1 MAQRT
6 DATIALLNDLARI
19 GLNLLEEAGITKDER
34 LHVVKKAWDNAVS
47 HLEAVKGLASKEGI
61 EYVPDNQAQARAREH
76 IFGVNRIAF
85 NGNHADAQSIQ
96 VVNVVYNSPAWA
108 QPGQAIEAEV
118 KVLSDG
124 PVQVVD
130 KQED

>member
-1 MAQRT
+1 MPEQ
-6 DATIALLNDLARI
+6 
-19 GLNLLEEAGITKDER
+19 
-34 LHVVKKAWDNAVS
+34 H
-47 HLEAVKGLASKEGI
+47 
-61 EYVPDNQAQARAREH
+61 AQARAREH

-108 QPGQAIEAEV
+108 QPDKAIEAEV
-118 KVLSDG
+118 RVLSDG
-124 PVQVVD
+124 PAQAIE

>member
-1 MAQRT
+1 MVRG
-6 DATIALLNDLARI
+6 DATRLMLNDPARL

-34 LHVVKKAWDNAVS
+34 LNVIRRAWDNAVS
-47 HLEAVKGLASKEGI
+47 HLGAVKGMAGKDGV

-108 QPGQAIEAEV
+108 QPDQAIEARAE
-118 KVLSDG
+118 VLSDG
-124 PVQVVD
+124 PVQAID
-130 KQED
+130 KAED

>member
-1 MAQRT
+1 MVRG
-6 DATIALLNDLARI
+6 DATRLMLNDPARL

-34 LHVVKKAWDNAVS
+34 LNVIRRAWDNAVS
-47 HLEAVKGLASKEGI
+47 HLEAKKGMASKEGV

-76 IFGVNRIAF
+76 IFGVNRIAY

-108 QPGQAIEAEV
+108 QPDQAIEAEV

-124 PVQVVD
+124 PAQAID

>member
-1 MAQRT
+1 MVRG
-6 DATIALLNDLARI
+6 DATRLMLNDPARL

-34 LHVVKKAWDNAVS
+34 LNVIRKAWDNAVA
-47 HLEAVKGLASKEGI
+47 HLDAVKGMASKEGI

-76 IFGVNRIAF
+76 IFGVNRIAY

-108 QPGQAIEAEV
+108 QPDQAIEAKV

-124 PVQVVD
+124 PAQAIE

>member
-1 MAQRT
+1 MVRG
-6 DATIALLNDLARI
+6 DATRLMLNDPARL

-34 LHVVKKAWDNAVS
+34 LNVIRRAWDNAVR
-47 HLEAVKGLASKEGI
+47 HLDAVKGMAGKEGV

-108 QPGQAIEAEV
+108 QPDQAIEAEV

-124 PVQVVD
+124 PVQAID

>member
-1 MAQRT
+1 MVRG
-6 DATIALLNDLARI
+6 DATRLMLNDPARL

-34 LHVVKKAWDNAVS
+34 LNVIRRAWDNAVA
-47 HLEAVKGLASKEGI
+47 HLEATKGMAGRDGV

-108 QPGQAIEAEV
+108 QPGQAIEATAEV
-118 KVLSDG
+118 ISDG
-124 PVQVVD
+124 PAQAIE

>member
-1 MAQRT
+1 MVRG
-6 DATIALLNDLARI
+6 DATRLMLNDPARL

-34 LHVVKKAWDNAVS
+34 LNVIRRAWDNAVS
-47 HLEAVKGLASKEGI
+47 HLDAVKGMAGKEGV

-108 QPGQAIEAEV
+108 QPDKAIEAEV
-118 KVLSDG
+118 RVLSDG
-124 PVQVVD
+124 PAQAIE

>member
-1 MAQRT
+1 MVRG
-6 DATIALLNDLARI
+6 DATRLMLNDPARL

-34 LHVVKKAWDNAVS
+34 LNVIRRAWDNAVS
-47 HLEAVKGLASKEGI
+47 HLEAVKGMAGKEGV

-108 QPGQAIEAEV
+108 QPAQAIEAEV

-124 PVQVVD
+124 QAQAIE

>member
-1 MAQRT
+1 MVRG
-6 DATIALLNDLARI
+6 DATRLMLNDPARL

-34 LHVVKKAWDNAVS
+34 LNVIRRAWDNAVS
-47 HLEAVKGLASKEGI
+47 HLEAVKGMAGKEGV

-108 QPGQAIEAEV
+108 QPDKAIEAEV

-124 PVQVVD
+124 QAQAIE

>member
-1 MAQRT
+1 MGGR
-6 DATIALLNDLARI
+6 
-19 GLNLLEEAGITKDER
+19 GLQTHNMLQSAEQISTRLLEEAGVLLPER
-34 LHVVKKAWDNAVS
+34 LEAVKKAWDNAVA
-47 HLEAVKGLASKEGI
+47 HLEAAKGIAGKEGI
-61 EYVPDNQAQARAREH
+61 KYVPDNQAQARAREH

-108 QPGQAIEAEV
+108 QPDQAIEARAEV
-118 KVLSDG
+118 ISDG

-130 KQED
+130 KAED

>member
-1 MAQRT
+1 MVRG
-6 DATIALLNDLARI
+6 DATRLMLNDPARL

-34 LHVVKKAWDNAVS
+34 LNVIRKAWDNAVA
-47 HLEAVKGLASKEGI
+47 HLDAVKGMAGKGGV

-108 QPGQAIEAEV
+108 QPGQAIEATADV
-118 KVLSDG
+118 ISDG
-124 PVQVVD
+124 PAQAIE

>member
-1 MAQRT
+1 MVRG
-6 DATIALLNDLARI
+6 DATRLMLNDPARL

-34 LHVVKKAWDNAVS
+34 LNVIRRAWDNAVS
-47 HLEAVKGLASKEGI
+47 HLEAVKGMAGKEGVVN
-61 EYVPDNQAQARAREH
+61 VPDNQAQARAREH

-108 QPGQAIEAEV
+108 QPDQAIEVRAE
-118 KVLSDG
+118 VLSDG
-124 PVQVVD
+124 TVQVVD
-130 KQED
+130 KQDD

>member
-1 MAQRT
+1 MVRG
-6 DATIALLNDLARI
+6 DATRLMLNDPARL

-34 LHVVKKAWDNAVS
+34 LNVIRRAWDNAVS
-47 HLEAVKGLASKEGI
+47 HLGAVKGMAGKDGV

-108 QPGQAIEAEV
+108 QPDQAIEARVE
-118 KVLSDG
+118 VLSDG

-130 KQED
+130 KQDD

>member
-1 MAQRT
+1 MVRG
-6 DATIALLNDLARI
+6 DATRLMLNDPARL

-34 LHVVKKAWDNAVS
+34 LNVIRRAWDNAVA
-47 HLEAVKGLASKEGI
+47 HLEATKGMAGKEGV

-96 VVNVVYNSPAWA
+96 VVNVVYNSPAWS
-108 QPGQAIEAEV
+108 QPDQAIEAEV

-124 PVQVVD
+124 PAQAID
-130 KQED
+130 KQGG

>member
-1 MAQRT
+1 MVRG
-6 DATIALLNDLARI
+6 DATRLMLNDPARL

-34 LHVVKKAWDNAVS
+34 LNVIRRAWDNAVS
-47 HLEAVKGLASKEGI
+47 HLEAVKGMASKEGV

-124 PVQVVD
+124 PVQAID
-130 KQED
+130 KQEG

>member
-1 MAQRT
+1 MVRG
-6 DATIALLNDLARI
+6 DATRLMLNDPARL

-34 LHVVKKAWDNAVS
+34 LNVIRRAWDNAVS
-47 HLEAVKGLASKEGI
+47 HLEAVKGMAGKYGV

-96 VVNVVYNSPAWA
+96 VVNVVYNSPAWV
-108 QPGQAIEAEV
+108 QPEQAIEAEV

-124 PVQVVD
+124 QAQAL
-130 KQED
+130 KNKRTE

>member
-1 MAQRT
+1 MVRG
-6 DATIALLNDLARI
+6 DATRLMLNDPARL

-34 LHVVKKAWDNAVS
+34 LNVIRKAWDNAVS
-47 HLEAVKGLASKEGI
+47 HLAAKKGMAGKEGV

-108 QPGQAIEAEV
+108 QPDQAIEAEV

-124 PVQVVD
+124 PAQAIE

>member
-1 MAQRT
+1 MVRG
-6 DATIALLNDLARI
+6 DATRLMLNDPARL

-34 LHVVKKAWDNAVS
+34 LNVIRKAWDNAVA
-47 HLEAVKGLASKEGI
+47 HLDAVKGMASKEGI

-108 QPGQAIEAEV
+108 QPDQAIEAKV

-124 PVQVVD
+124 PAQAIE

>member
-1 MAQRT
+1 MVRG
-6 DATIALLNDLARI
+6 DATRLMLNDPARL

-34 LHVVKKAWDNAVS
+34 LNVIRRAWDNAVR
-47 HLEAVKGLASKEGI
+47 HLEAVKGMASKEGI

-96 VVNVVYNSPAWA
+96 VVNVVYNSPAWS
-108 QPGQAIEAEV
+108 QPDQAIEAEV

-124 PVQVVD
+124 PAQAID
-130 KQED
+130 KQGG

>member
-1 MAQRT
+1 MVRG
-6 DATIALLNDLARI
+6 DATRLMLNDPARL

-34 LHVVKKAWDNAVS
+34 LNVIRRAWDNAVR
-47 HLEAVKGLASKEGI
+47 HLEATKGMAGKEGV

-108 QPGQAIEAEV
+108 QPDQAIEAGV

-124 PVQVVD
+124 PAQSID

>member
-1 MAQRT
+1 MVRG
-6 DATIALLNDLARI
+6 DATRLMLNDPARL

-34 LHVVKKAWDNAVS
+34 LNVIRRAWDNAVS
-47 HLEAVKGLASKEGI
+47 HLGAVKGMAGKDGV

-108 QPGQAIEAEV
+108 QPDQAIEARAE
-118 KVLSDG
+118 VLSDG
-124 PVQVVD
+124 PVQFVD

>member
-1 MAQRT
+1 MVRG
-6 DATIALLNDLARI
+6 DATRLMLNDPARL

-34 LHVVKKAWDNAVS
+34 LNVIRKAWDNAVS
-47 HLEAVKGLASKEGI
+47 HLEATKGMAGKDGV

-108 QPGQAIEAEV
+108 QPDKAIEAEV

-124 PVQVVD
+124 PVQAID
-130 KQED
+130 KAED

>member
-1 MAQRT
+1 MGAEKCRR
-6 DATIALLNDLARI
+6 DR
-19 GLNLLEEAGITKDER
+19 LEEAGVLLPER
-34 LHVVKKAWDNAVS
+34 LEAVKKGWDNAVA
-47 HLEAVKGLASKEGI
+47 HLEAVKGMASKEGI

-76 IFGVNRIAF
+76 TFGVNRIAF

-96 VVNVVYNSPAWA
+96 VVNVVYNSPVWA
-108 QPGQAIEAEV
+108 QPDQAIEAEV

-124 PVQVVD
+124 PAQAIE

>member
-1 MAQRT
+1 MVRG
-6 DATIALLNDLARI
+6 DATRLMLNDPARL

-34 LHVVKKAWDNAVS
+34 LNVIRRAWDNAVS
-47 HLEAVKGLASKEGI
+47 HLEAVKGMAGKDGV

-108 QPGQAIEAEV
+108 QPDKAIEAEV
-118 KVLSDG
+118 RVLSDG
-124 PVQVVD
+124 PAQAIE

>member
-1 MAQRT
+1 M
-6 DATIALLNDLARI
+6 
-19 GLNLLEEAGITKDER
+19 
-34 LHVVKKAWDNAVS
+34 
-47 HLEAVKGLASKEGI
+47 ASKEGI

-96 VVNVVYNSPAWA
+96 VVNVVYNSPAWS
-108 QPGQAIEAEV
+108 QPDQAIEAEV

-124 PVQVVD
+124 PAQAID
-130 KQED
+130 KQGG

>member
-1 MAQRT
+1 MAQRM
-6 DATIALLNDLARI
+6 DATIAMLNDPARI

-47 HLEAVKGLASKEGI
+47 HLEAKKGMAGRDGV
-61 EYVPDNQAQARAREH
+61 EYVPDNQAQAKAREH

-108 QPGQAIEAEV
+108 QPDQAIEAEV

-124 PVQVVD
+124 PVQAIE
-130 KQED
+130 KQEE

>member
-1 MAQRT
+1 MVRG
-6 DATIALLNDLARI
+6 DATRLMLNDPARL

-34 LHVVKKAWDNAVS
+34 LNVIRRAWDNAVS
-47 HLEAVKGLASKEGI
+47 HLGAVKGMAGKDGV

-108 QPGQAIEAEV
+108 QPDQAIEARAE
-118 KVLSDG
+118 VLSDG

>member
-6 DATIALLNDLARI
+6 DATIAMLNDPARI

-34 LHVVKKAWDNAVS
+34 LHVVRKAWDNAVG
-47 HLEAVKGLASKEGI
+47 HLEAKKGMAGKDGV

-76 IFGVNRIAF
+76 IFGVNRIAY

-108 QPGQAIEAEV
+108 QPDQAIEARAEV
-118 KVLSDG
+118 ISDG
-124 PVQVVD
+124 QVQVIE
-130 KQED
+130 KKEE

>member
-1 MAQRT
+1 MVRG
-6 DATIALLNDLARI
+6 DATRLMLNDPARL

-34 LHVVKKAWDNAVS
+34 LNVIRKAWDNAVS
-47 HLEAVKGLASKEGI
+47 HLEATKGMAGKDGV

-108 QPGQAIEAEV
+108 QPDKAIEARAEV
-118 KVLSDG
+118 ISDG
-124 PVQVVD
+124 PAQVIE
-130 KQED
+130 KKEE